1 MKQALTRDSE
11 SMRTNLNS
19 SLAEQD
25 HHLIDKL
32 CVEPAERMFA
42 KTKEKHISKLGTLL
56 AKVKA
61 GSEAGI
67 NLRPQGL
74 KKWVKNLSSKT
85 ITPAQESVLK
95 LGLNFTPAPKKL
107 PLLDTVAS
115 IEGIARR
122 MDPDVGNELRGRVCG
137 AIRNARVPKDNLSKD
152 QRKALKELRE
162 MDDIT
167 ILPADK
173 GNATVLM
180 DKKDYHN
187 KLSAMLNT
195 GTYGKLSKDPTKSR
209 ESKLTQML
217 KGMERTKELPTQ
229 LYNRLRPSGSKP
241 PMIYGLPKIHKPD
254 IPLRPIVAC
263 IGSPTYN
270 LSKFISS
277 VISPLSGQGDSFVKD
292 SKHFVDE
299 IKDFRLSPD
308 EILVSFDVKS
318 LFTNIPI
325 DEAVRV
331 IFEKMN
337 ENEELVSD
345 RTSLTTDRIADLLE
359 LCLRST
365 YFMYQ
370 GEFFEQQDGVAMGS
384 PVSATVANLYME
396 YFEDLA
402 LSKATEKPRLWKR
415 YVDDTCCI
423 VKKGTEEGLLQHL
436 NSIRPTIQFTME
448 VEEKGKISFLDCEL
462 HRKEDGRLDV
472 TVHRKATHTDRYLHF
487 DSHHPTHVRRGVV
500 KSLYDRARRVTTS
513 DDNLQRE
520 IEHLNKVFYNNG
532 YPNKFVAD
540 SARPLARIQQDGSQ
554 SEDKG
559 RHTVV
564 IPYSRGLSED
574 VRRICRRY
582 DIRVAFRSG
591 RSLRSTLA
599 RVKDRLPTD
608 LSSGVVYQVPC
619 SCGKVYIGETIRRLE
634 TRIKEHK
641 DACRKGE
648 TNKSAIAEHV
658 WGLQHPIKWDEVAI
672 IDKSDRMIE
681 LRLKEAMHIQL
692 RPSAELFNRDVGLEL
707 PSCWITTLKAIR
719 HS

>member
-1 MKQALTRDSE
+1 MIQQLGSSSPTSL
-11 SMRTNLNS
+11 LNS
-19 SLAEQD
+19 SADGLSCICMASLSLSSIILSD
-25 HHLIDKL
+25 LSIIATSSHLIG
-32 CVEPAERMFA
+32 CC
-42 KTKEKHISKLGTLL
+42 
-56 AKVKA
+56 
-61 GSEAGI
+61 
-67 NLRPQGL
+67 NPQ
-74 KKWVKNLSSKT
+74 T
-85 ITPAQESVLK
+85 
-95 LGLNFTPAPKKL
+95 
-107 PLLDTVAS
+107 
-115 IEGIARR
+115 
-122 MDPDVGNELRGRVCG
+122 C
-137 AIRNARVPKDNLSKD
+137 
-152 QRKALKELRE
+152 
-162 MDDIT
+162 
-167 ILPADK
+167 
-173 GNATVLM
+173 
-180 DKKDYHN
+180 
-187 KLSAMLNT
+187 SAMADL
-195 GTYGKLSKDPTKSR
+195 LVSPFLQASLC
-209 ESKLTQML
+209 SLIL
-217 KGMERTKELPTQ
+217 VSSL
-229 LYNRLRPSGSKP
+229 

-254 IPLRPIVAC
+254 IPLRPIAAC

-337 ENEELVSD
+337 ENEDLVSD

-402 LSKATEKPRLWKR
+402 LSTAAEKPRLWKR

-599 RVKDRLPTD
+599 RVKDRLPTG

-672 IDKSDRMIE
+672 ID
-681 LRLKEAMHIQL
+681 
-692 RPSAELFNRDVGLEL
+692 
-707 PSCWITTLKAIR
+707 
-719 HS
+719 

>member
-1 MKQALTRDSE
+1 
-11 SMRTNLNS
+11 
-19 SLAEQD
+19 
-25 HHLIDKL
+25 
-32 CVEPAERMFA
+32 
-42 KTKEKHISKLGTLL
+42 
-56 AKVKA
+56 
-61 GSEAGI
+61 
-67 NLRPQGL
+67 
-74 KKWVKNLSSKT
+74 
-85 ITPAQESVLK
+85 
-95 LGLNFTPAPKKL
+95 
-107 PLLDTVAS
+107 
-115 IEGIARR
+115 

-331 IFEKMN
+331 IFEKMK
-337 ENEELVSD
+337 ENEDLVSD

-402 LSKATEKPRLWKR
+402 LSTAAEKPRLWKR

-448 VEEKGKISFLDCEL
+448 VEEKSKISFLDCEL

-599 RVKDRLPTD
+599 RVKDRLPTE